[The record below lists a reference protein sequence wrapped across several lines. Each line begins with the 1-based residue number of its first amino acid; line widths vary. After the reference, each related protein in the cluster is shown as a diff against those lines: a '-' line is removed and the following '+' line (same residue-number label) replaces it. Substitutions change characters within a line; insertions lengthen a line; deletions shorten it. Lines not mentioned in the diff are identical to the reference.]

1 MPDSDPQP
9 DATYDVI
16 VVGGGST
23 GENVAERAA
32 AGGLAVVVVEAEL
45 VGGDC
50 SYWACMPSKALLR
63 PGAALSA
70 AQAPWTARARRRP
83 GRSTPAAVLAR
94 RDSFTSHWHDDGQV
108 EWLSGKGIGLVRG
121 KGRLVGEREVEVA
134 DAAGTQTVL
143 HARHAV
149 ALCTGSRAMVPPIPG
164 LADARAWT
172 SHEATSAQKVPRHLV
187 VIGGGVVGCEMATA
201 WRSLGADVTMVVHD
215 DALLTRT
222 EPFAGEL
229 VRQSL
234 EKAGVQVRTGRD
246 ATSVHRDG
254 DQVTVGLD
262 DGTEVVGDEVL
273 LAVGRAP
280 RTDDLGLEAVGLA
293 SGGWLD
299 VDDSCQVA
307 AVAGGWLYAAGDVNH
322 RALLTHMGKYQ
333 GRVCGDVIAARARGE
348 ELDTKRWGRHVA
360 SADTGAVPQVIF
372 TDPEVAAVGLT
383 EAEALAKGLPV
394 RAVQYELGDVAGAS
408 LYADGYTG
416 TANVVVDTQ
425 RRVLVGCT
433 LVGPGVGEL
442 LHAATVAVVGEVPLE
457 RLWHAVPS
465 YPTMSE
471 IWLRLWETYG
481 L

>member
-1 MPDSDPQP
+1 MLGSDRQG
-9 DATYDVI
+9 DRTYDVI

-45 VGGDC
+45 VGGEC

-63 PGAALSA
+63 PGAALRE
-70 AQAPWTARARRRP
+70 AQAVDGSRQAATGHLDPV
-83 GRSTPAAVLAR
+83 AVLAR

-108 EWLSGKGIGLVRG
+108 DWLTDHGIHLMRG
-121 KGRLVGEREVEVA
+121 QGRLIGERLVA
-134 DAAGTQTVL
+134 VTDAAGTTAVL
-143 HARHAV
+143 AARHAV
-149 ALCTGSRAMVPPIPG
+149 ALCTGSKAVVPSLPG
-164 LADARAWT
+164 IADAGAWT
-172 SHEATSAQKVPRHLV
+172 PREATSARQVPGRLV

-201 WRSLGADVTMVVHD
+201 WRSLGSDVTMVVRG
-215 DALLTRT
+215 DALLERN

-229 VRQSL
+229 VRKSL
-234 EKAGVQVRTGRD
+234 EKAGVQVLTGRG

-254 DQVTVGLD
+254 AAVTVRLD
-262 DGTEVVGDEVL
+262 DGTEVVGDDVL
-273 LAVGRAP
+273 FAVGREP
-280 RTDDLGLEAVGLA
+280 RTEDLGLDAVGLTP
-293 SGGWLD
+293 GGWLD
-299 VDDSCQVA
+299 VDDSCQVTA
-307 AVAGGWLYAAGDVNH
+307 ADGSWLYAAGDVNH

-348 ELDTKRWGRHVA
+348 ELDARRWGKHVA
-360 SADTGAVPQVIF
+360 SADHDAVPQVIF

-383 EAEALAKGLPV
+383 ESDAVAKGLRV
-394 RAVQYELGDVAGAS
+394 RAVEYELGNVAGAS
-408 LYADGYTG
+408 LQADGYSG
-416 TANVVVDTQ
+416 VAKVVVDED
-425 RRVLVGCT
+425 RRVVVGCT
-433 LVGPGVGEL
+433 FVGAGVAEL
-442 LHAATVAVVGEVPLE
+442 LHAATVAVVGEVPIE